1 MSDPKSLFHSSDAP
15 ENEEKPVVSDDQIE
29 TEDQPANADVQ
40 NEDEPQPDDSELT
53 ESLSVSDS
61 DPTTI
66 EPDGAPAIADNA
78 DTPVIDEAN
87 THVESSSPED
97 GDQADPAAHDDV
109 DLGEALPDDEAEDD
123 DRDPYGGHEHE
134 ALKRIL
140 EAALFASGSTLS
152 VNHLRDMFE
161 PHERP
166 KVKVVRQLMTELI
179 ALYEGRGLELV
190 EVASGYRF
198 QTDSQTAK
206 WISRLWDEKPQRY
219 SRALMETIAL
229 IAYRQPITRGEI
241 EDVRGVAVSSN
252 IIRTLLEREWV
263 RVVGHRDVPG
273 RPAMYATTRQFL
285 DYFGLKS
292 LDQLP
297 SLSDI
302 RDMEELNPQMPLE
315 SGDNPAEDENQSE
328 ISFSGMIDKLRET
341 EATGKTGNEYIDDQL
356 DDELAAMDDV
366 NKSFEQS
373 LEQQRAEH
381 EHPDLEFTDDDETDS
396 ADTTVISETE
406 ASLPADTAQI
416 QPEDTNDAI
425 DGTAATDSQEATS
438 TTESSAST
446 ELSEEEQWKIIQEKL
461 AQQQALLDAR
471 ESDPQGEDDS
481 NE

>member
-1 MSDPKSLFHSSDAP
+1 MSDPKSLFDSPDTADDKPLEDSSEPVNDIDDETAPEEAQADAESTPAEPDEAESQSEKAASADAP
-15 ENEEKPVVSDDQIE
+15 ESSEQTDTTSA
-29 TEDQPANADVQ
+29 ED
-40 NEDEPQPDDSELT
+40 
-53 ESLSVSDS
+53 
-61 DPTTI
+61 
-66 EPDGAPAIADNA
+66 
-78 DTPVIDEAN
+78 
-87 THVESSSPED
+87 
-97 GDQADPAAHDDV
+97 ADPAAHDDV
-109 DLGEALPDDEAEDD
+109 ELGESLPDDELEDD

-166 KVKVVRQLMTELI
+166 KVKIVRQIMTELI

-198 QTDSQTAK
+198 QTEAETAR

-315 SGDNPAEDENQSE
+315 DGENPAQDDNQSE

-341 EATGKTGNEYIDDQL
+341 EATGKTGNDYIDDQL

-366 NKSFEQS
+366 NKSFERS
-373 LEQQRAEH
+373 LEQQRAEY
-381 EHPDLEFTDDDETDS
+381 EHPDLEFTDEDDSETAPTESEHTAHDPAEPETADAATGTDESADDEPVEEE
-396 ADTTVISETE
+396 TTH
-406 ASLPADTAQI
+406 
-416 QPEDTNDAI
+416 
-425 DGTAATDSQEATS
+425 
-438 TTESSAST
+438 
-446 ELSEEEQWKIIQEKL
+446 LSEEEQWKIIQEKL

-471 ESDPQGEDDS
+471 ESDPQGEDDE